1 MTDPV
6 IKNLVVEKMV
16 PKFIEHDH
24 VSDPVFWMKATLS
37 KN

>member
-6 IKNLVVEKMV
+6 IQNLVVEKMV

-24 VSDPVFWMKATLS
+24 VPDPVF
-37 KN
+37 

>member
-24 VSDPVFWMKATLS
+24 VSDPVF
-37 KN
+37 